1 MASLAGAPD
10 KRDLAA
16 RARRMAQ
23 SLTVESDRGRLM
35 RYAEELDH
43 EADELERD
51 FKSRKTPPQ

>member
-23 SLTVESDRGRLM
+23 SLSVAADRGRLM
-35 RYAEELDH
+35 KYAEELDH

-51 FKSRKTPPQ
+51 LKSRKK